1 MNIEIGKTYLLTTS
15 AWFFAPDGR
24 TYRAAFGTVHGIHS
38 SEETLGLRT
47 NAKSTNWYVQI
58 GALTIAGCQ
67 IEYAVQTD
75 ECDMG
80 QVADY
85 KVTEQGECVK
95 YFRPSDIFDADDVR

>member
-1 MNIEIGKTYLLTTS
+1 MNIEIGKTYLLTTN

-38 SEETLGLRT
+38 SEETLGIRT

-58 GALTIAGCQ
+58 GSLTVAGCQ

-80 QVADY
+80 EVFDY
-85 KVTEQGECVK
+85 KVNDQGECVK
-95 YFRPSDIFDADDVR
+95 YLRPSDIFDAD